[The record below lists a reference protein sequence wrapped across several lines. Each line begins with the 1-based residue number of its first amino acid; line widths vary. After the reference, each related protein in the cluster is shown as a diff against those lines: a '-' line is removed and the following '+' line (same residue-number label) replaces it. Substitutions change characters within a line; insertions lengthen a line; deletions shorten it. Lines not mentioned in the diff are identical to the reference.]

1 MTTAS
6 IDMYLNTRSEHGDG
20 GTVWERFK
28 RYDFVRGCMSMGLGF
43 EISKFQSLSLPLPS
57 TWGL

>member
-1 MTTAS
+1 MTIAS
-6 IDMYLNTRSEHGDG
+6 TDMYLNTRSLRGDG
-20 GTVWERFK
+20 GTVWGRFK

-43 EISKFQSLSLPLPS
+43 EISKSQPLSLPLPS